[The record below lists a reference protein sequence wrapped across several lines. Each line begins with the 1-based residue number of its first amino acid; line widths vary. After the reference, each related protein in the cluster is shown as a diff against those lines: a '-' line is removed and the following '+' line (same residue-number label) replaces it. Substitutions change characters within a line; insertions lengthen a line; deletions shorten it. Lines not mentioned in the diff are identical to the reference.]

1 MYFITFTCCD
11 WISLFQL
18 TNGYD
23 IVYKWFDY
31 LRANGHYINGYVI
44 MPNHIHGLIAFR
56 NTGKTI
62 NSIVS
67 NGKRF
72 MAYEIVNRLTKA
84 SEDQILLKLANAVKE
99 SDKKRGKLH
108 QVFQPSFDCK
118 ECINEYFIEQKLTYI
133 HNNPCAGKWQLAT
146 SPAKYQHSSALF
158 YITGD
163 QGVYPVTSYSII
175 QDIDLTK

>member
-1 MYFITFTCCD
+1 
-11 WISLFQL
+11 
-18 TNGYD
+18 
-23 IVYKWFDY
+23 
-31 LRANGHYINGYVI
+31 
-44 MPNHIHGLIAFR
+44 
-56 NTGKTI
+56 
-62 NSIVS
+62 
-67 NGKRF
+67 

-84 SEDQILLKLANAVKE
+84 GEDQILLKLTYAVKE

-118 ECINEYFIEQKLTYI
+118 ECINEHFIKQKLAYM
-133 HNNPCAGKWQLAT
+133 HNNPCTGKWQLAV
-146 SPAKYQHSSALF
+146 SPEQYQHSSALF